1 MVIKALRLQR
11 GWSQEQLAELTG
23 LSVRTIQRVEKGQS
37 PSLESLRAFAAV
49 FDMSVED
56 IQVKIGIRNT
66 PDQKMLEN
74 EEQDAQID
82 QVTGKVRRKRLFL
95 KRGVNYLF
103 TVAILFFINLLINLF
118 TGADNLWAIWSAFG
132 LGVAFVI
139 RTIQDST
146 YFLFNSRW
154 EQKEIKKQLSRK

>member
-56 IQVKIGIRNT
+56 IQVQVGTRNE
-66 PDQKMLEN
+66 PAPQMPEN
-74 EEQDAQID
+74 ED
-82 QVTGKVRRKRLFL
+82 QETRKVRRKVLFL
-95 KRGVNYLF
+95 KRGLNYLI
-103 TVAILFFINLLINLF
+103 TVAILFFINLFINLF
-118 TGADNLWAIWSAFG
+118 TGTENLWAIWPTFG
-132 LGVAFVI
+132 LGIAFVI
-139 RTIQDST
+139 RTIRDGTDS
-146 YFLFNSRW
+146 LFNSRW
-154 EQKEIKKQLSRK
+154 EQKEIEKQLRRK

>member
-95 KRGVNYLF
+95 KRE
-103 TVAILFFINLLINLF
+103 
-118 TGADNLWAIWSAFG
+118 S
-132 LGVAFVI
+132 
-139 RTIQDST
+139 TICSRLRSCFSST
-146 YFLFNSRW
+146 C
-154 EQKEIKKQLSRK
+154 